1 METRVAVI
9 SIIVEDREAA
19 ATLNTVLHD
28 YGDEIIGRMGLPYP
42 KKKINIISVAV
53 DAAPERIQKLQDALT
68 AIPGVKAEAVC
79 SNLYTA

>member
-68 AIPGVKAEAVC
+68 AIPRVKAEAVC
-79 SNLYTA
+79 SNL

>member
-79 SNLYTA
+79 SNL